1 MTGFNFRLFS
11 YLTWIVV
18 IAVSSAAAAVAA
30 AVSSQTDQT
39 HWQHSSNFA
48 VLVSSSRYWFNYRH
62 AINALSMYHL
72 LKEQG
77 GYSDDHIILM
87 IADEFAVNPRNPF
100 KNQMYSSSSFI
111 HPSSLFSSLYNETV
125 QIDYRGND
133 VSVQNL
139 VHALTGR
146 QPSVITQRIPE
157 TLATTTLANANH
169 ESHILVYWTGHGGD
183 QFFKFQD
190 AEEIMARDIA
200 RVFAQMHQQR
210 KYKELLFVADTCQAF
225 TLADAI
231 LAASTETAA
240 TAKEEL
246 LSNILVV
253 TSSLKGE
260 SSYAHTSNAQ
270 LGLSVTEKY
279 THAFVTHVMNHLS
292 NEAQFYQKSLQEIM
306 VDPFGYDILQ
316 AHMGSSDAA
325 CQRKLKDIPFSDYF
339 CDIQA
344 IHPTVFCRHARSKT
358 PSGKDDAHFYGP
370 SNKAPRLYHDP
381 LTFSTT
387 WMDELFHVEQRDSR
401 DDESRS
407 GEECLAFPDEA
418 PLSSNRMGW
427 TIQGAVQPLQKRLL
441 QLSTT
446 PEKNGPSDGSLEPT
460 DPAFVAL
467 VTGLLGLVTY
477 FSSITGR
484 RRTKR

>member
-1 MTGFNFRLFS
+1 MTGSNFSLMFS
-11 YLTWIVV
+11 YLTWIV
-18 IAVSSAAAAVAA
+18 ILAVVSAA
-30 AVSSQTDQT
+30 DNT
-39 HWQHSSNFA
+39 HRQHSSNFA

-72 LKEQG
+72 LKEHG

-111 HPSSLFSSLYNETV
+111 HPSQSLLPSSLYNETV

-146 QPSVITQRIPE
+146 QPSGLTGKFPDSP
-157 TLATTTLANANH
+157 TTTSLAHANN
-169 ESHILVYWTGHGGD
+169 ESHILVYLTGHGGD
-183 QFFKFQD
+183 HFFKFQD

-210 KYKELLFVADTCQAF
+210 QYKELLFVADTCQAF

-231 LAASTETAA
+231 LAASTETDA

-246 LSNILVV
+246 LPNILVV

-292 NEAQFYQKSLQEIM
+292 SEAQFYQKSLQEIM
-306 VDPFGYDILQ
+306 VDPFGYDVLQ

-339 CDIQA
+339 CNIQA
-344 IHPTVFCRHARSKT
+344 THPTAACRHARSNT
-358 PSGKDDAHFYGP
+358 PNENVDDESRNVP
-370 SNKAPRLYHDP
+370 NNMAPRLYHDP
-381 LTFSTT
+381 LILSTT
-387 WMDELFHVEQRDSR
+387 WMDEPKEGNYYLHE
-401 DDESRS
+401 ESKP
-407 GEECLAFPDEA
+407 GKECLAFLDKA
-418 PLSSNRMGW
+418 PSSSPSLDRMGR
-427 TIQGAVQPLQKRLL
+427 TIYDMVHSLRKCLL
-441 QLSTT
+441 QLSTSQ
-446 PEKNGPSDGSLEPT
+446 EESDQSNGSLEPS

-467 VTGLLGLVTY
+467 VTGLVGLVTY
-477 FSSITGR
+477 LSRVTGQK
-484 RRTKR
+484 KRM